1 MNDADLQ
8 PVVATE
14 FVALADL
21 LEPATDEQ
29 WDTASLCAGWRVRE
43 VIAHMT
49 MAARYPEDKF
59 MAELRRCE
67 FDFGRLSNEIASR
80 DAGLPVGEL
89 VANLRSEAMQHWT
102 PPGGG
107 YHGALNH
114 VVIHGLDVTV
124 PLGVSRRS
132 PDHTIRIVLDDLT
145 TGGVHERFGT
155 SVEGRSLQATD
166 LNWSYGSG
174 PALRGKAEDLALIL
188 CGRTIPAGRIA
199 CGMRG
204 LVRRCWQPESSLG
217 WSGRLASAIAFAAFG
232 SVDWAAVAP
241 LSAGMFAGS
250 MLGPRVTRWMPA
262 AVLRWLIALLGLAL
276 AIQLWL
282 HPGA

>member
-8 PVVATE
+8 PAVAAE
-14 FVALADL
+14 FAALADL
-21 LEPATDEQ
+21 LESATDEQ
-29 WDTASLCAGWRVRE
+29 WNMPSLCAGWRVRE
-43 VIAHMT
+43 VVAHMT
-49 MAARYPEDKF
+49 MAARYSEQEF

-89 VANLRSEAMQHWT
+89 VASLRSEVMQHWT

-114 VVIHGLDVTV
+114 VVIHGLDMTV

-132 PDHTIRIVLDDLT
+132 PDRTIRIVLDDLT

-155 SVEGRSLQATD
+155 GIEGRSLQATD

-174 PALRGKAEDLALIL
+174 PAARGKAEDLALIL
-188 CGRTIPAGRIA
+188 CGRTVPAGRIE
-199 CGMRG
+199 G
-204 LVRRCWQPESSLG
+204 E
-217 WSGRLASAIAFAAFG
+217 
-232 SVDWAAVAP
+232 P
-241 LSAGMFAGS
+241 L
-250 MLGPRVTRWMPA
+250 
-262 AVLRWLIALLGLAL
+262 
-276 AIQLWL
+276 
-282 HPGA
+282 